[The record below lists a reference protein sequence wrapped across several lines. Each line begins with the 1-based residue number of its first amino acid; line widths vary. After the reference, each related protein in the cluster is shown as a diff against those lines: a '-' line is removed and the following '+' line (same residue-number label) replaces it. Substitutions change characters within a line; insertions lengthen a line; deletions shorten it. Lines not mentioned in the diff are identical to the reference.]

1 MPLSPA
7 PPAAAMIM
15 RARLF
20 TSTFRRNK
28 RGESSALT
36 FFGVPLSSLV
46 NGLISQITSHSRHA
60 FFSNFW
66 GLKCPGDQHN
76 QTTSTPDKQ
85 TRPLKTTPRPRH
97 APLNRIPGRE
107 TSTRSYKTQVQGL
120 VACSFPPSNNHP
132 SLQATTTFSLLSP
145 PPLHSLQCRCE
156 LGLKA
161 ELAHTHTHNQAEPSS
176 A

>member
-1 MPLSPA
+1 MFEGPGESVNMPLSPA

-36 FFGVPLSSLV
+36 FFALPLV

-97 APLNRIPGRE
+97 APLNRIPGRK

-132 SLQATTTFSLLSP
+132 SLQPRP
-145 PPLHSLQCRCE
+145 PSHSSHPHRS
-156 LGLKA
+156 
-161 ELAHTHTHNQAEPSS
+161 THHYS
-176 A
+176 AGANWA